1 MRWTRSRAAHIGG
14 DLFGRSHPS
23 PKADAHVIVAGKI
36 ANINIIRNFPH
47 SSGIVR
53 TCIAHG
59 TCTEERDMNT
69 IEIVGAALLMSSAAF
84 GQSLGEKTG
93 VNSAFGI
100 APTTQDFITE
110 AAMGGMFEVESS
122 KLAVRK
128 SEGPVKD
135 FAAQM
140 IVDHTKAGAELS
152 ADAKSENL
160 AVPTALDSA
169 NQDKLDKL
177 QKLNGPDFSNQYMDY
192 QVSAHKDAVSLFQRY
207 GRAGDNAKLKAFAV
221 TTLPALQHHLDMA
234 QGLDK

>member
-1 MRWTRSRAAHIGG
+1 
-14 DLFGRSHPS
+14 
-23 PKADAHVIVAGKI
+23 
-36 ANINIIRNFPH
+36 
-47 SSGIVR
+47 
-53 TCIAHG
+53 
-59 TCTEERDMNT
+59 MNT
-69 IEIVGAALLMSSAAF
+69 IAIVGAALLLTSAAF

-100 APTTQDFITE
+100 APTTQDFVTE

-135 FAAQM
+135 FAAQL

-160 AVPTALDSA
+160 SVPTALDST

-192 QVSAHKDAVSLFQRY
+192 QVNAHKDADSLFRRY